1 PIYDVLLCLIRGR
14 VGTTR
19 DRHHR
24 TLTVIETSAASGSQG
39 LASFIGMGI
48 VVEMRYFAAA
58 ADAAGAD
65 SEEVTVGRG
74 ATIEDLRTKIGELHG
89 AEMARVLGLCSFL
102 LRGQAADLDTVI
114 PPGEGVRIDVL
125 PPFAGG

>member
-1 PIYDVLLCLIRGR
+1 
-14 VGTTR
+14 
-19 DRHHR
+19 
-24 TLTVIETSAASGSQG
+24 
-39 LASFIGMGI
+39 MGN

-74 ATIEDLRTKIGELHG
+74 ATIDDLRTTVGELHG

-102 LRGQAADLDTVI
+102 LDGQVAEPDTTL
-114 PPGEGVRIDVL
+114 PSTERIRVDVL